1 MEDINL
7 LYVIL
12 VIAAGILVGF
22 INTIAGSGSVI
33 SLPLLIFL
41 GLPPNVANGTNRIA
55 VLLQSIVGVK
65 GFQQK
70 NYLDTKK
77 GWKPVIAALI
87 GSLVGASVVVELPND
102 LTEKLIGVV
111 MIIMFFV
118 IIYKPGQWIK
128 EHVPEHEKKFSVLQ
142 LIMFF
147 AIGFY
152 GGLIQ
157 AGVGIFL
164 LSALVLGAG
173 YDLIRANALKLLIVA
188 LYTPFVLVIFI
199 YNGQVN
205 FLWGIILGIG
215 NMIGAWL
222 ATKFAVSWG
231 PKVIRYILLTMIL
244 ISAIKLFL

>member
-1 MEDINL
+1 
-7 LYVIL
+7 
-12 VIAAGILVGF
+12 
-22 INTIAGSGSVI
+22 
-33 SLPLLIFL
+33 
-41 GLPPNVANGTNRIA
+41 
-55 VLLQSIVGVK
+55 
-65 GFQQK
+65 
-70 NYLDTKK
+70 
-77 GWKPVIAALI
+77 
-87 GSLVGASVVVELPND
+87 VGASVVVELPND